1 MSVLPSGEMATAST
15 ARDVPTLKVLTN
27 AGWERLPTSQRWA
40 DPSVLPVARSFPLG
54 LNVMALTSC
63 VPSAEMVPRRCGWAR
78 CVTSKSASAPFPPTE
93 SARPSGENA
102 NAAACSIPCAVL
114 VVVRFSTCEPVRSHS
129 VVGAERDGLDGLP
142 GAGSRHTGEPSRA
155 SGVAGA
161 SQHHPV
167 ARSSRDDPTVGR
179 ECNADNAVGLVVE
192 RGRECGD
199 RGPDRR
205 GRGPHQVY

>member
-1 MSVLPSGEMATAST
+1 M
-15 ARDVPTLKVLTN
+15 
-27 AGWERLPTSQRWA
+27 
-40 DPSVLPVARSFPLG
+40 
-54 LNVMALTSC
+54 
-63 VPSAEMVPRRCGWAR
+63 
-78 CVTSKSASAPFPPTE
+78 
-93 SARPSGENA
+93 
-102 NAAACSIPCAVL
+102 L

-129 VVGAERDGLDGLP
+129 VVGAGRDGLDGLP